1 MHDFIVQYEAMKRN
15 SVKTI
20 LILTTASTLFISS
33 FYLSSLRTQ
42 SDPLVTSQNFV
53 SNQKQAH
60 QENALKQKLITDFE
74 KAFVKQ
80 YTPLVGCEDLF
91 AENQAAKC
99 RIHLEQAK
107 NEFKNEFI
115 KNRGLP
121 KNTFEDLKLSL
132 VD

>member
-1 MHDFIVQYEAMKRN
+1 MKRN

-20 LILTTASTLFISS
+20 FILFTAIALFIGG
-33 FYLSSLRTQ
+33 FYLSSLRKQ
-42 SDPLVTSQNFV
+42 SDVTVTSQNLA
-53 SNQKQAH
+53 SNEKQAH
-60 QENALKQKLITDFE
+60 QENALKEKLVTDFE
-74 KAFVKQ
+74 KAFIKQ

-91 AENQAAKC
+91 AENQTTKC
-99 RIHLEQAK
+99 RMHREDAK